1 MHADAFQRPPGA
13 RQEEGLGRAIAWA
26 VVVHLAMVA
35 ILLLSPLINWDP
47 DRISVAGAPSMEAV
61 LDVSS
66 ADQQAVER
74 ALAVEPEPL
83 PEPVVQPLPEPV
95 EEEVVPP
102 PPQPLPEP
110 VPEDAP
116 VERQPTPQERVPE
129 PEPIN
134 QEEVRRDAENERARV
149 QREQEEKR
157 RQEQIDLTER
167 KRQEE
172 AEQKR
177 RLAQQQLEKIRAE
190 REKLER
196 EQRLSQQRLQQIADR
211 EARQASQQSQQ
222 SAAAPPP
229 PGNQGVDSGL
239 AARYAAALQEAIL
252 RNWTRP
258 DTVPIGQ
265 RCRIVIRQ
273 IPGGEVVE
281 ARVDPS
287 CPYDELGRRSVEAAV
302 LKAQPLPYVG
312 FESVFQ
318 RTITLNFQAQ
328 DR

>member
-1 MHADAFQRPPGA
+1 M
-13 RQEEGLGRAIAWA
+13 GRAIAWA
-26 VVVHLAMVA
+26 VLVHVLVLA

-47 DRISVAGAPSMEAV
+47 DRLSVAGAPSMEAV

-66 ADQQAVER
+66 ADQRAVER

-110 VPEDAP
+110 VPEEAP
-116 VERQPTPQERVPE
+116 VERQPTPQERVPD
-129 PEPIN
+129 PAPVN
-134 QEEVRRDAENERARV
+134 QEEVRSDAEAERARV

-196 EQRLSQQRLQQIADR
+196 EQRLAQQRLQQIADR
-211 EARQASQQSQQ
+211 QSRQAAPAPQAGS
-222 SAAAPPP
+222 APPP
-229 PGNQGVDSGL
+229 PGNQGTDTGL

-281 ARVDPS
+281 AKVDPS